1 MTDTELD
8 HSNTTITESVE
19 IPPTKVEE
27 VVVLSVETPE
37 SDSEPHEA
45 IVDPVLHSE
54 TDDEDVL
61 PEEEEETEMHDAD
74 ADDDGLSIFA
84 LAQHAIAFRDVDLL
98 RSYVEDYPTLLHD
111 VDEEDNG
118 MSLLHYAVQYPH
130 AYDIIQYLL
139 DMSLAEQEQVSDND
153 DDDEAQVPIWAIT
166 TFGMVNDETGEVEV
180 PPQTPYDLALEQS
193 YSSTMMM
200 NDGDNLHPIIQLLQ
214 DYMGALEEG
223 VSSDDYDEDDD
234 GEENDIPLLFEDTVD
249 TATAEECDVDVTT
262 GLCRPHDVGD
272 DATLDAFFQLDL
284 PNDSDDILA
293 DALRDFDEMK
303 QG

>member
-1 MTDTELD
+1 
-8 HSNTTITESVE
+8 
-19 IPPTKVEE
+19 
-27 VVVLSVETPE
+27 
-37 SDSEPHEA
+37 
-45 IVDPVLHSE
+45 
-54 TDDEDVL
+54 
-61 PEEEEETEMHDAD
+61 
-74 ADDDGLSIFA
+74 
-84 LAQHAIAFRDVDLL
+84 
-98 RSYVEDYPTLLHD
+98 
-111 VDEEDNG
+111 
-118 MSLLHYAVQYPH
+118 
-130 AYDIIQYLL
+130 
-139 DMSLAEQEQVSDND
+139 MSLAEQEQVSDND

-200 NDGDNLHPIIQLLQ
+200 NDGDNLVHPIIQLLQ

-223 VSSDDYDEDDD
+223 VSSDDYDDD
-234 GEENDIPLLFEDTVD
+234 GDENDIPLLFEDTGD